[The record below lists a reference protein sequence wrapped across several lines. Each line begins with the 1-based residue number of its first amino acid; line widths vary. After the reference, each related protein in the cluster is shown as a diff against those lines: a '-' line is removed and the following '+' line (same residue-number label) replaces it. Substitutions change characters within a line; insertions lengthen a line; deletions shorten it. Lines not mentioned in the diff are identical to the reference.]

1 MSAGTRTFRHLRRKK
16 PLFPVIG
23 ALLVLATMMGL
34 RQDSP
39 SSPPSDLEGRIIDRV
54 VFEHLRSV
62 DTVYAESIVEI
73 APGAVW
79 DRAEIA
85 AACARLAATGKFEGT
100 PFAEARAEDGQIVL
114 VFVVH
119 ELPFV
124 QGIDFVGN
132 QKFKDRDLLKAI
144 ELSVGSPISTYLIN
158 QARQDLER
166 KYREAGYSH
175 VAIDL
180 DQEVLLAEDR
190 VLFTISEGP
199 RIKVRH
205 IEFEGNG
212 AFSDRE
218 LRSKIE
224 TATYIWL
231 FRTGEFSDE
240 VAKRDAA
247 TIKKHYTD
255 RGFLNAQV
263 GYRVD
268 FPENES
274 DLSITFQIEEGLQHI
289 IKTIEYD
296 GNTVFDDDQIAS
308 FMRAAIGLPADAGF
322 LEEDRKRIAAEYGSI
337 GYIYTEVA
345 TQLLFDEE
353 DGYVN
358 LILSVRE
365 GEQYRIGRIDVRGN
379 RYTKDKVVRRELR
392 FFPEELYDTEEAKR
406 AEQRLLETG
415 LFNEVTITPKGDTP
429 GVRSA
434 LVDLTEANT
443 TNILFGVGVTSNSGV
458 VGSVSI
464 EQKNFDLFDF
474 PRTTK
479 EFFKGR
485 SFKGAG
491 QTLRFSIE
499 PGTDLT
505 RGRIEFRE
513 PYLLDKELG
522 FGIGAYLFERGRR
535 EYDERRFGFFTSLDK
550 RWQEGLL
557 KGWATE
563 IALKFESIRIDGTD
577 MWTAEEIQD
586 DAGSSWLTSVKGTLL
601 RDRTDSRWLP
611 STGNRLKF
619 SWEQFG
625 ALGGDHFFSKLLASY
640 DHYWTIK
647 RDSFDR
653 KHIFQVGASTGQI
666 LGDAPVFE
674 KFYAGGIGSVR
685 GFEFRGISPRA
696 GWRSDAVGG
705 DFMLLT
711 NAQYSFPLIGKTV
724 RGVTFLDMGTVE
736 EDFGLNSWRA
746 SVGFGARV
754 YVQFFGPIPLAFDF
768 AVPIASD
775 SDDDTQIFSFSFGT
789 TF

>member
-1 MSAGTRTFRHLRRKK
+1 MSAGTRTFRHFDRKK
-16 PLFPVIG
+16 PLFSVIG
-23 ALLVLATMMGL
+23 ALLVLAAMMGL

-39 SSPPSDLEGRIIDRV
+39 SSPPSGVEGRIIDRV
-54 VFEHLRSV
+54 VFEHLR
-62 DTVYAESIVEI
+62 TVNTAYAESIVDI

-85 AACARLAATGKFEGT
+85 AACARLTATGKFEGT
-100 PFAEARAEDGQIVL
+100 PYAEAREEDGQLVL

-124 QGIDFVGN
+124 QGVDFVGN

-144 ELSVGSPISTYLIN
+144 ELSVGSPISTYVIN

-175 VAIDL
+175 VAIDV
-180 DQEVLLAEDR
+180 DQDVLLTEDR
-190 VLFTISEGP
+190 VLFIISEGP

-205 IEFEGNG
+205 IEFEGND

-231 FRTGEFSDE
+231 FRTGEFADD
-240 VAKRDAA
+240 VAQRDAA
-247 TIKKHYTD
+247 AVKKYYTD

-274 DLSITFQIEEGLQHI
+274 DLTLTFQIEEGLQHI
-289 IKTIEYD
+289 IKTIEFD
-296 GNTVFDDDQIAS
+296 GNTVFDNDQVSS
-308 FMRAAIGLPADAGF
+308 FMRAAIGLPADADI
-322 LEEDRKRIAAEYGSI
+322 LEEDRKRIVAEYGSI
-337 GYIYTEVA
+337 GYIYAEVS

-358 LILSVRE
+358 LVVSVRE
-365 GEQYRIGRIDVRGN
+365 GEQYRVGRIDIRGN
-379 RYTKDKVVRRELR
+379 RHTKDKVVRRELR
-392 FFPEELYDTEEAKR
+392 FFPEELYDTEEAQR
-406 AEQRLLETG
+406 AERRLLETG

-458 VGSVSI
+458 VGSISI

-491 QTLRFSIE
+491 QTMRFSIE

-522 FGIGAYLFERGRR
+522 FGIGAYLFERGRE
-535 EYDERRFGFFTSLDK
+535 EYDERRIGFYTSLDK

-563 IALKFESIRIDGTD
+563 LALKFESVKIDGTD
-577 MWTAEEIQD
+577 MWTATEIQD
-586 DAGSSWLTSVKGTLL
+586 DAGSSWLTSLKGTLL

-611 STGNRLKF
+611 SVGNRLKF

-625 ALGGDHFFSKLLASY
+625 ALGGDHSFSKLLASY
-640 DHYWTIK
+640 DHYWTVK

-653 KHIFQVGASTGQI
+653 KHIFQVGASAGQI

-674 KFYAGGIGSVR
+674 KFYAGGIGSLR

-696 GWRSDAVGG
+696 GWRSDRVGG

-768 AVPIASD
+768 AVPIAED